1 MSAADRCSRPGPH
14 LPIPPG
20 RQVEV
25 TDGPFDDTSLDEE
38 DTVGR
43 QRRVAGTLTAVGVAV
58 LAMVGVGAAVAQSDD
73 AAATG
78 TTPDALLERLDTL
91 EADLPA
97 NPPPLGA
104 ELSEETT
111 WGAVQGD
118 ATSVR
123 AVLDTLE
130 PELRQLF
137 IDADDADGDVA
148 DGVALVARGWLDIW
162 TGTTALA
169 VAESAD
175 LAFPIGTSD
184 ELGVATGADEL
195 RGQVEV
201 GLDLLLEGRA
211 RHLEGYGLL
220 RDLGEAPLDA
230 QMRID
235 DRASAAET
243 YDAEVR
249 PLITRL
255 LSHPDPSVLVTTDRF
270 DTDAPGVRSRA
281 TSMTV
286 VCVDREALEELGGTA
301 SEEVLAELE
310 DIDRIDCEDL
320 PGIDTE

>member
-1 MSAADRCSRPGPH
+1 M
-14 LPIPPG
+14 
-20 RQVEV
+20 
-25 TDGPFDDTSLDEE
+25 TDGPFDDASPDEE
-38 DTVGR
+38 ETVGR
-43 QRRVAGTLTAVGVAV
+43 QRGVAAMLTAAGLAV

-73 AAATG
+73 ATAATG
-78 TTPDALLERLDTL
+78 TTPDALLERLDAL
-91 EADLPA
+91 EADLPN

-104 ELSEETT
+104 QLSADTT
-111 WGAVQGD
+111 WGTVEGD

-148 DGVALVARGWLDIW
+148 EGVALVARGWLDIW

-175 LAFPIGTSD
+175 LAFPIDTTD

-195 RGQVEV
+195 RGDMEV
-201 GLDLLLEGRA
+201 GLELLLLGRA

-230 QMRID
+230 QLRID
-235 DRASAAET
+235 DRASSAEA

-249 PLITRL
+249 PLITRM

-270 DTDAPGVRSRA
+270 DTDSPGVRSRA
-281 TSMTV
+281 MSMSV

-301 SEEVLAELE
+301 SEEVLAQLE
-310 DIDRIDCEDL
+310 DVDRIDCEDL
-320 PGIDTE
+320 PGADTE